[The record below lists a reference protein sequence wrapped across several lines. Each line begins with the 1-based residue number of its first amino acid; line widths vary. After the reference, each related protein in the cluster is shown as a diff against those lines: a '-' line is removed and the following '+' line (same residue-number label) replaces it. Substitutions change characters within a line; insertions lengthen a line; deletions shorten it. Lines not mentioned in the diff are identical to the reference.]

1 MSVIDSGSS
10 SSQQNADLGTTRPEI
25 PLDAWP
31 VAAFAIATDRIVGIN
46 GGALR
51 LVGSDQPAALVGR
64 LTSEVLVLGE
74 PVSIELDGTPVP
86 DGAGTR
92 WRHALIRPLAG
103 GAVPVLAAR
112 GGEWSEA
119 GQARHALVVVPAAAE
134 RGVVLDVEAREES
147 RGRIADVFAT
157 LAHEMRTPLNAV
169 IGFGE
174 ILLGEHFGPLASR
187 YKDYARD
194 IVGAGYHLLA
204 LVNGALDLGRASA
217 GAASLDER
225 PVELRTVMTSAT
237 AMLEQ
242 AAAAKSI
249 TLSVENAAALPLL
262 YVDETRMRQLFVNLI
277 SNAIKYSPPN
287 RAVTVR
293 HRVAEDGS
301 VWIDVVDHG
310 AGMSRE
316 EVAIAL
322 LPFGRTESA
331 IRTGEAGTGLGLP
344 ICKAIIEAHG
354 GHMSIDS
361 APRRGTTVS
370 IVLPANRLVAAPGH
384 GGLLNLL

>member
-1 MSVIDSGSS
+1 MKPPEGSLS
-10 SSQQNADLGTTRPEI
+10 PSTAPDGTGTPAV

-31 VAAFAIATDRIVGIN
+31 VAVFVVGGDRVVEINANGLRLIGAGGPASIVG
-46 GGALR
+46 R
-51 LVGSDQPAALVGR
+51 P
-64 LTSEVLVLGE
+64 TSEILVLGD
-74 PVSIELDGTPVP
+74 PVSVDLDGGVAP
-86 DGAGTR
+86 DGAGTQ
-92 WRHALIRPLAG
+92 WRHALIRPLNG
-103 GAVPVLAAR
+103 GSLPVLVSRGEEWAR
-112 GGEWSEA
+112 GRE
-119 GQARHALVVVPAAAE
+119 RLRMLVVVPAASE
-134 RGVVLDVEAREES
+134 RNGGLLDVEARAEA
-147 RGRIADVFAT
+147 RGQIADVFAN

-174 ILLGEHFGPLASR
+174 ILLGEHFGPLAGR
-187 YKDYARD
+187 YRDYARD

-225 PVELRTVMTSAT
+225 PVEFRSVLSSAI

-249 TLSVENAAALPLL
+249 ALTVDDLAGLPLV
-262 YVDETRMRQLFVNLI
+262 YADETRMRQLFVNLI
-277 SNAIKYSPPN
+277 GNAVKYSPSSRP
-287 RAVTVR
+287 VVVR
-293 HRVAEDGS
+293 HRLDDDGEIR
-301 VWIDVVDHG
+301 IDVVDHG
-310 AGMSRE
+310 TGMTRE

-344 ICKAIIEAHG
+344 ISKAIVEAHG
-354 GHMSIDS
+354 GRMTIDS
-361 APRRGTTVS
+361 APRRGTTVTV
-370 IVLPANRLVAAPGH
+370 VLPANRLVAAPGR